1 MVLHWVVWMVEP
13 MEVKMVDWLTVHLES
28 KLVEWMVEEMV
39 FLRVLK
45 RVV

>member
-1 MVLHWVVWMVEP
+1 MVEL
-13 MEVKMVDWLTVHLES
+13 MAVKMVDWLTVHLES